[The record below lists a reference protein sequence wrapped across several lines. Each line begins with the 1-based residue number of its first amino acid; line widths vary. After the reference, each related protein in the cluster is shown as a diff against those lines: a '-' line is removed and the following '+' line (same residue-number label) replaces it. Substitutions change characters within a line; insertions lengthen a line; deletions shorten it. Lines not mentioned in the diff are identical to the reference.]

1 MIPMPVVCTAARR
14 MYAAGILAR
23 SRPNVTFRETLHI
36 LYARLGAE
44 TIEAGCERG
53 TSDIEMR
60 LES

>member
-1 MIPMPVVCTAARR
+1 MPVVCTVARR

-44 TIEAGCERG
+44 TIEAGG
-53 TSDIEMR
+53 K
-60 LES
+60 